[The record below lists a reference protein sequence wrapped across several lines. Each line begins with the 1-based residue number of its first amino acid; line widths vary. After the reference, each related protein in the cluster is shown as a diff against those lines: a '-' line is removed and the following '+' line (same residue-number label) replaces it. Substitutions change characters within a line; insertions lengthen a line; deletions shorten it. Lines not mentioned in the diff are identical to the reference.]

1 MSGNG
6 TWNGIMALVSSGI
19 ADIGV
24 GYFMMSKQ
32 SSEVVAFTDTLG
44 FGR

>member
-24 GYFMMSKQ
+24 GYFMMSKEK
-32 SSEVVAFTDTLG
+32 SEVVDFTDTLG
-44 FGR
+44 FGM